1 MEFFCGTKVSDQRP
15 DPFCMYSGPQLFL
28 IYSGLF
34 FTALVFSL
42 LINSLFMRFARTLG
56 IREQDPLMPRWSSD
70 AKPAFGGI
78 GFFILFLGCFS
89 LHGVLFPGKSSE
101 VLRPELL
108 GLLTATALGFLM
120 GLADDAY
127 NTRPILKFIVQILCG
142 VILIASGTRIEL
154 FSASSA
160 NNALTIFWVVGM
172 MNSINMLD
180 NMDGIATVVAM
191 AILAAGILVLVFVG
205 PMDPAF
211 MLLFVGSLAALG
223 GFLFFNWHPSRM
235 FMGDTGSQFL
245 GVLLAFIG
253 IRFFWNAHGIGS
265 MAEPGRQVLG
275 TLIVF
280 LLPIVDTTVV
290 TINRIFRG
298 NSPFVGGRDHTT
310 HHLGYAGFS
319 DGQVA
324 LAFCGMS
331 LLNLFLTFV
340 IIRFIPVWGSIHSVI
355 FSGYVL
361 VIFGTLFVLTRKWK
375 GHVVE

>member
-1 MEFFCGTKVSDQRP
+1 
-15 DPFCMYSGPQLFL
+15 MYSATQLFL

-34 FTALVFSL
+34 FAALVFSL
-42 LINSLFMRFARTLG
+42 LIDSLFMRFARTLG
-56 IREQDPLMPRWSSD
+56 IREQDPLMQRWSSD

-78 GFFILFLGCFS
+78 GFFILFLGCFA
-89 LHGVLFPGKSSE
+89 LHGVLFPGQGSE

-127 NTRPILKFIVQILCG
+127 NTRPILKFLVQVLCG

-154 FSASSA
+154 FAANSA

-191 AILAAGILVLVFVG
+191 AILAAGIMVLVFVG

-223 GFLFFNWHPSRM
+223 GFLFFNWYPSRM

-253 IRFFWNAHGIGS
+253 IRFFWNAHGVEAG
-265 MAEPGRQVLG
+265 AEPGRQVLG

-290 TINRIFRG
+290 TINRVMRG
-298 NSPFVGGRDHTT
+298 TSPFVGGRDHTT

-331 LLNLFLTFV
+331 LVNLFLTFV
-340 IIRFIPVWGSIHSVI
+340 IIRFIPSWGSIHSVI
-355 FSGYVL
+355 FSAYVL
-361 VIFGTLFVLTRKWK
+361 VIFGTLFALTRRK
-375 GHVVE
+375 GTVVQ